1 VTGRRNQQDLDR
13 KIGEFILEMTAV
25 RNTPEVTQL
34 YQDTS
39 DELRRLLVS
48 KVGNQEQADQIARDA
63 YLKLCRLRH
72 NRDIRNLRSYLFNMA
87 VRLAINVLRKRKSQY
102 APEAQAIDQLSCD
115 SAYRALMAE
124 LKTETLKEAIG
135 HLPEKTR
142 YIFLLYRF
150 EGLSYESI
158 AERLRMSATSVE
170 EHVARSLET
179 VRHSAAEFSALDEQV
194 FGY

>member
-1 VTGRRNQQDLDR
+1 MTGRRNQQDLDR
-13 KIGEFILEMTAV
+13 KIGELILDMTAV
-25 RNTPEVTQL
+25 RNTPEVTRL

-39 DELRRLLVS
+39 DELRRLLVR
-48 KVGNQEQADQIARDA
+48 KVGNQEQANEIAQDA
-63 YLKLCRLRH
+63 YLKLCRLRY
-72 NRDIRNLRSYLFNMA
+72 NRDIRDLRSYLFNMA
-87 VRLAINVLRKRKSQY
+87 VRLAINVLRKRKSQHGIHG
-102 APEAQAIDQLSCD
+102 QMGDTGSCD
-115 SAYRALMAE
+115 SAYCALMGE
-124 LKTETLKEAIG
+124 LKTETIKESIT

-158 AERLRMSATSVE
+158 AERLKMSAVSVE

-179 VRHSAAEFSALDEQV
+179 VRNSVAEFSALDKQV